1 MILLSLDFETTGLED
16 TAEVTEV
23 GAVLY
28 TTGQKR
34 VLEAAGFLVKTNL
47 LVNQEVIKK
56 TGIHPKMLEKFGYPA
71 DDALGTLV
79 EMYNQADAII
89 GQNIIR
95 FDKKVLDRW
104 IAKYQS
110 TNPNNQMVPLPIA
123 EKLWIDTRTDLPGV
137 EGKSLI
143 YMLADHGIINP
154 FPHMALSDC
163 LAVLT
168 LAERYPIDK
177 IVERAKSPTIVL
189 VAKQDRSDNNL
200 AKQRKFRWNPDYK
213 IWWKTIKEIDFAE
226 ETTGAPFPIAIAPST
241 VLIEK
246 LWYD

>member
-56 TGIHPKMLEKFGYPA
+56 TGIHPKMLEKFGYPS
-71 DDALGTLV
+71 DDSLATLI
-79 EMYNQADAII
+79 EMYNQADAVI
-89 GQNIIR
+89 GQNVIR
-95 FDKKVLDRW
+95 FDKKVLERW
-104 IAKYQS
+104 ALKHQAS
-110 TNPNNQMVPLPIA
+110 FDG
-123 EKLWIDTRTDLPGV
+123 KLWIDTRTDLPGV
-137 EGKSLI
+137 EGKSLT
-143 YMLADHGIINP
+143 YMLADHGVINP

-163 LAVLT
+163 LSVLI
-168 LAERYPIDK
+168 LAERYPIEK

-189 VAKQDRSDNNL
+189 IAKQDRSDNNL

-226 ETTGAPFPIAIAPST
+226 ETTGAPFPIAIAPAT

-246 LWYD
+246 LWYES

>member
-47 LVNQEVIKK
+47 QVNQEVIKK
-56 TGIHPKMLEKFGYPA
+56 TGIHPKMLEKFGYPS
-71 DDALGTLV
+71 DDALETLA
-79 EMYNQADAII
+79 EMYNQADAVI
-89 GQNIIR
+89 GQNVIR
-95 FDKKVLDRW
+95 FDKRVLQRW
-104 IAKYQS
+104 VQKHATINGAS
-110 TNPNNQMVPLPIA
+110 SVGQMA

-163 LAVLT
+163 LSVLI
-168 LAERYPIDK
+168 LAERYPIEK
-177 IVERAKSPTIVL
+177 IVERAKSQTIVL
-189 VAKQDRSDNNL
+189 VSKQNRADNNL

-213 IWWKTIKEIDFAE
+213 LWWKTIKEMDFAE
-226 ETTGAPFPIAIAPST
+226 ETTGAPFEIAIAPPT
-241 VLIEK
+241 ILIEK

>member
-1 MILLSLDFETTGLED
+1 MILLSLDFESSGLNIETD
-16 TAEVTEV
+16 EVTEV

-28 TTGQKR
+28 TTSQKR
-34 VLEAAGFLVKTNL
+34 VLEAAGFLVKTN
-47 LVNQEVIKK
+47 VSIPPEVIKK
-56 TGIHPKMLEKFGYPA
+56 TGIHPKMLEKFGYLSK
-71 DDALGTLV
+71 DSLETLV

-89 GQNIIR
+89 GQNVIR
-95 FDKKVLDRW
+95 FDKRLLEHWASKEGITL
-104 IAKYQS
+104 Q
-110 TNPNNQMVPLPIA
+110 

-168 LAERYPIDK
+168 LAERYPIEK

-189 VAKQDRSDNNL
+189 IAKHELDQ
-200 AKQRKFRWNPDYK
+200 
-213 IWWKTIKEIDFAE
+213 KTIWLSSVNSVGTQRENLVE
-226 ETTGAPFPIAIAPST
+226 GN
-241 VLIEK
+241 
-246 LWYD
+246 